1 MELNAHIPRGREKTK
16 LAPCAETLVIGSAE
30 EVAGFLIGTLNY
42 LAEDFLLLVAVGGSL
57 CCCG

>member
-1 MELNAHIPRGREKTK
+1 MKFSQPAKEPHRTK
-16 LAPCAETLVIGSAE
+16 PTLCAETLVVGFAE

-42 LAEDFLLLVAVGGSL
+42 LVEDFLLLAAVGGSL